1 MEKTCGHPRQL
12 AEESSVGK
20 ETKMVEDF
28 FAGDWEKKYLPQIL
42 TFYQIQIFNEQKSFF
57 LHDIHTNITII
68 TSSFFPKKAFPTQLH

>member
-12 AEESSVGK
+12 AEESSGGK

-42 TFYQIQIFNEQKSFF
+42 TFYQIQIVNEQKSFF

-68 TSSFFPKKAFPTQLH
+68 TTSFFPKKAFTTQLH

>member
-1 MEKTCGHPRQL
+1 MHSSYCTVQHQQMEKFCGHPRQL
-12 AEESSVGK
+12 AEESSGGK

-57 LHDIHTNITII
+57 CMTFIQI
-68 TSSFFPKKAFPTQLH
+68 